1 MGLSE
6 FIKTNNIKGAIFDMD
21 GTLTDSMGRWGEIYA
36 ILIDYLKTELPHGFI
51 MKVNH
56 IPMRK
61 RVGEILKLLSIDFCE
76 EDVFSFWIE
85 KAVEYYNKDFKTK
98 PYMLEA
104 LKSLKEQ
111 SVVMAIATASDIR
124 CAEAFIKSNNL
135 TEYISV
141 VTGLEE
147 VSRPKSFPDIY
158 LKAAERL
165 GIEPSEC
172 IVFEDALTAIEAAK
186 AGGFKVCGVQDDS
199 SKGDAEKIKKISDF
213 VLGFEYVC

>member
-21 GTLTDSMGRWGEIYA
+21 GTLTDSMGRWSEIYA
-36 ILIDYLKTELPHGFI
+36 MLIDYLKIELPQGFT

-61 RVGEILKLLSIDFCE
+61 RVGEILKLLSLDFCE
-76 EDVFSFWIE
+76 EEVYSFWIE
-85 KAVEYYNKDFKTK
+85 KTVEYYNKDFKTK

-104 LKSLKEQ
+104 LKTLKEQ
-111 SVVMAIATASDIR
+111 NVVMAIATASDIR

-135 TEYISV
+135 TEYINII
-141 VTGLEE
+141 TGLEE

-165 GIEPSEC
+165 GVDPSEC
-172 IVFEDALTAIEAAK
+172 MVFEDALTAIEAAK
-186 AGGFKVCGVQDDS
+186 VGGFLVCGVQDDS
-199 SKGDAEKIKKISDF
+199 SGCDEEQIKKISNF
-213 VLGFEYVC
+213 IMGF

>member
-21 GTLTDSMGRWGEIYA
+21 GTLTDSMGRWSEIYA
-36 ILIDYLKTELPHGFI
+36 MLIDYLKIELPQGFT

-61 RVGEILKLLSIDFCE
+61 RVGEILKLLSLDFCE
-76 EDVFSFWIE
+76 EEVYSFWIE
-85 KAVEYYNKDFKTK
+85 KTVEYYNKDFKTK

-104 LKSLKEQ
+104 LKTLKEQ
-111 SVVMAIATASDIR
+111 NVVMAIATASDIR

-135 TEYISV
+135 TEYINII
-141 VTGLEE
+141 TGLEE

-165 GIEPSEC
+165 GVDPSNC
-172 IVFEDALTAIEAAK
+172 MVFEDALTAIEAAK
-186 AGGFKVCGVQDDS
+186 VGGFLVCGVQDDS
-199 SKGDAEKIKKISDF
+199 SRCDEEQIKKISNF
-213 VLGFEYVC
+213 IMGF

>member
-104 LKSLKEQ
+104 LKTLKEQ
-111 SVVMAIATASDIR
+111 NVVMAIATASDIR

-135 TEYISV
+135 TEYISII
-141 VTGLEE
+141 TGLEE
-147 VSRPKSFPDIY
+147 VSRPKNYPDIY
-158 LKAAERL
+158 LKAAKRL
-165 GIEPSEC
+165 SVDPSEC
-172 IVFEDALTAIEAAK
+172 IVFEDALTAIKAAK
-186 AGGFKVCGVQDDS
+186 SGGFLVCGVQDDS
-199 SKGDAEKIKKISDF
+199 SRCDEEQIKKISNF
-213 VLGFEYVC
+213 IMGF

>member
-21 GTLTDSMGRWGEIYA
+21 GTLTDSMGRWSEIYA
-36 ILIDYLKTELPHGFI
+36 MLIDYLKIELPQGFT

-61 RVGEILKLLSIDFCE
+61 RVGEILKLLSLDFCE
-76 EDVFSFWIE
+76 EEVYSFWIE
-85 KAVEYYNKDFKTK
+85 KTVEYYNKDFKTK

-104 LKSLKEQ
+104 LKTLKEQ
-111 SVVMAIATASDIR
+111 NVVMAIATASDIR

-135 TEYISV
+135 TEYISII
-141 VTGLEE
+141 TGLEE

-165 GIEPSEC
+165 GVDPSEC
-172 IVFEDALTAIEAAK
+172 MVFEDALTAIEAAK
-186 AGGFKVCGVQDDS
+186 VGGFLVCGVQDDS
-199 SKGDAEKIKKISDF
+199 SGCDEEQIKKISNF
-213 VLGFEYVC
+213 IMGF

>member
-21 GTLTDSMGRWGEIYA
+21 GTLTDSMGRWSEIYA
-36 ILIDYLKTELPHGFI
+36 MLIDYLKIELPQGFT

-61 RVGEILKLLSIDFCE
+61 RVGEILKLLSLDFCE
-76 EDVFSFWIE
+76 EEVYSFWIE
-85 KAVEYYNKDFKTK
+85 KTVEYYNKDFKTK

-104 LKSLKEQ
+104 LKTLKEQ
-111 SVVMAIATASDIR
+111 NVVMAIATASDIR

-135 TEYISV
+135 TEYINII
-141 VTGLEE
+141 TGLEE

-165 GIEPSEC
+165 GVDPSKC
-172 IVFEDALTAIEAAK
+172 MVFEDALTAIEAAK
-186 AGGFKVCGVQDDS
+186 VGGFLVCGVQDDS
-199 SKGDAEKIKKISDF
+199 SRCDEEQIKKISNF
-213 VLGFEYVC
+213 IMGF

>member
-21 GTLTDSMGRWGEIYA
+21 GTLTDSMGRWSEIYA
-36 ILIDYLKTELPHGFI
+36 MLIDYLKIELPQGFA

-61 RVGEILKLLSIDFCE
+61 RVGEILKLLSLDFCE
-76 EDVFSFWIE
+76 EEVYSFWIE
-85 KAVEYYNKDFKTK
+85 KTVEYYNKDFKTK

-104 LKSLKEQ
+104 LKTLKEQ
-111 SVVMAIATASDIR
+111 NVVMAIATASDIR

-135 TEYISV
+135 TEYINII
-141 VTGLEE
+141 TGLEE

-165 GIEPSEC
+165 GVDPSNC
-172 IVFEDALTAIEAAK
+172 MVFEDALTAIEAAK
-186 AGGFKVCGVQDDS
+186 VGGFLVCGVQDDS
-199 SKGDAEKIKKISDF
+199 SRCDEEQIKKISNF
-213 VLGFEYVC
+213 IMGF

>member
-21 GTLTDSMGRWGEIYA
+21 GTLTDSMGRWSEIYA
-36 ILIDYLKTELPHGFI
+36 MLIDYLKIELPQGFT

-61 RVGEILKLLSIDFCE
+61 RVGEILKLLSLDFCE
-76 EDVFSFWIE
+76 EEVYSFWIE
-85 KAVEYYNKDFKTK
+85 KTVEYYNKDFKTK

-104 LKSLKEQ
+104 LKTLKEQ
-111 SVVMAIATASDIR
+111 NVVMAIATASDIR

-135 TEYISV
+135 TEYISII
-141 VTGLEE
+141 TGLEE

-165 GIEPSEC
+165 GIEPSNC
-172 IVFEDALTAIEAAK
+172 MVFEDALTAIEAAK
-186 AGGFKVCGVQDDS
+186 AGGFKVCGVQDDIS
-199 SKGDAEKIKKISDF
+199 RCDEEQIKKISNF
-213 VLGFEYVC
+213 IMGF

>member
-36 ILIDYLKTELPHGFI
+36 ILIDYLKTELPQGFI

-61 RVGEILKLLSIDFCE
+61 RVGEILKLLSLDFCE
-76 EDVFSFWIE
+76 EEVYSFWFE
-85 KAVEYYNKDFKTK
+85 KTVEYYNKDFKTK

-104 LKSLKEQ
+104 LKTLKEQ
-111 SVVMAIATASDIR
+111 NVVMAIATASDIR

-135 TEYISV
+135 TEYISII
-141 VTGLEE
+141 TGLEE
-147 VSRPKSFPDIY
+147 VSRPKNYPDIY
-158 LKAAERL
+158 LKAAKRL
-165 GIEPSEC
+165 SVDPSEC

-199 SKGDAEKIKKISDF
+199 SRCDEEQIKKISNF
-213 VLGFEYVC
+213 IMGF